1 MSADVIIIG
10 AGVGGLTTAAILA
23 HQGVETL
30 VLESSNR
37 LGGRFSYQEK
47 EGFNLDYG
55 VHGLPFA
62 DEGAASAAFSKA
74 GLEIDLLT
82 TDSPL
87 LYYQG
92 EFLPFPNKVST
103 VLRSKMLSL
112 KERLY
117 LLLSLAKL
125 VLSKPEKNY
134 DTPLED
140 IVFGINQP
148 GLRTIMEFLSGVIM
162 VCPDI
167 SRVSAGEFQHFLKKT
182 LRAKEAVAIPKG
194 GSKQLILKLKDRIE
208 ENGKIS
214 TDTKVDSLIIKKGKV
229 QGVRSRGETIPANAV
244 VCAVPLQNL
253 GSLVEKGTLP
263 GWFLKATKE
272 LEPNGG
278 ISLDVALSRPISDIK
293 SAIATVGPMTM
304 GYFTSNI
311 DPSVAPGGKQLLT
324 FFYPLSQNWIR
335 SKEKVEK
342 ETERL
347 RAMLSEMF
355 PELESAKE
363 WERLMVL
370 PMVDGFVPVVG
381 QDRNRRAAVVAPNV
395 PNLFFAGDTT
405 DGAGKGGDVAF
416 NSAVEAARSVEEYL
430 GEEA

>member
-1 MSADVIIIG
+1 M
-10 AGVGGLTTAAILA
+10 
-23 HQGVETL
+23 
-30 VLESSNR
+30 
-37 LGGRFSYQEK
+37 
-47 EGFNLDYG
+47 
-55 VHGLPFA
+55 
-62 DEGAASAAFSKA
+62 
-74 GLEIDLLT
+74 
-82 TDSPL
+82 
-87 LYYQG
+87 
-92 EFLPFPNKVST
+92 
-103 VLRSKMLSL
+103 
-112 KERLY
+112 
-117 LLLSLAKL
+117 
-125 VLSKPEKNY
+125 
-134 DTPLED
+134 
-140 IVFGINQP
+140 
-148 GLRTIMEFLSGVIM
+148 
-162 VCPDI
+162 
-167 SRVSAGEFQHFLKKT
+167 
-182 LRAKEAVAIPKG
+182 
-194 GSKQLILKLKDRIE
+194 
-208 ENGKIS
+208 
-214 TDTKVDSLIIKKGKV
+214 